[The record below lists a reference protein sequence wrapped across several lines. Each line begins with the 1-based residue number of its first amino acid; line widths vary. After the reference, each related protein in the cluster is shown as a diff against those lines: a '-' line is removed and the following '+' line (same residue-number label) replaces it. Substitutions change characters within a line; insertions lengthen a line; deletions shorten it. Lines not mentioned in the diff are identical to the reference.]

1 MTKRIWAGLLAL
13 GMALTAL
20 PEQKLLADQ
29 CALLLFSYEAQT
41 HRLIA
46 KPMSLISAEHIV
58 RLLY

>member
-1 MTKRIWAGLLAL
+1 
-13 GMALTAL
+13 MALTAL